1 MLDGLG
7 YRASTTGFDEAVD
20 PDGAL
25 RPCWSLLGRV
35 LGHVQP
41 GELTA
46 RQRLLDRLLDAEG
59 AGHLVADRSGQI
71 RPWNLD
77 PVPVVLDAAEF
88 RALAA
93 AAVQRT
99 RLHEALLGDLHGE
112 RTVLRAGVVA
122 APVVYGL
129 ASAHTTMAFHKPPQW
144 LIHHAVDVVRTAD
157 GVWKVVGDQTDAPTG
172 LAAALINRSVMARVF
187 PDAARQAGVAPIAGI
202 VADLR
207 RSLASVAPPDR
218 RSPRTVVLSGGPGD
232 PHYVEHS
239 SLALNMGL
247 HLVQGG
253 DLVVRRRQ
261 VWLRALEGLE
271 PVDVIYRGIPDAG
284 LDPLAARA
292 VGTAGVPALS
302 WAAQA
307 GGVVLANARSS
318 RLVQEPALMS
328 SLGDAANVL
337 LGESLLLQHWDEAE
351 PLATTPVYDW
361 RHDRVVTGR
370 VVVRIHVIMGPEGP
384 SVMHGASCRVLA
396 SGESPRSDSATG
408 TATAAYKDV
417 WVLGMPAVERA
428 RTWVAPP
435 PQVDLAG
442 SLPKRAADALYWLGR
457 AIERAEAAARTA
469 RTISGQ
475 LEHDPSLVTFSNGEW
490 TLGAVA
496 LLRSARALP
505 VASTDDPTTP
515 LHERLQRELAAVAP
529 FVGMQLVTLVQEAGS
544 VREYL
549 SSTTARVLGRL
560 AHERADLLGHRADVD
575 ELDGVLVDLA
585 ALAGLATES
594 TVRGPA
600 WRLMEVG
607 RRLERALAVVG
618 SVEAA
623 LGPAVDAFALQPL
636 AESVLAANESL
647 IAYRRR
653 HRSDVELGAV
663 VAFLL
668 HDDNNPRALAFQLD
682 RLREHMAALAWP
694 EGAELVQQASIG
706 SFRNDTDHIVGG
718 RRMGIDAV
726 ALGAR
731 GPLLDLGDAIVERWF
746 ADPVDPMFMGAARP
760 RP

>member
-7 YRASTTGFDEAVD
+7 YHAAAARFDEAVD
-20 PDGAL
+20 ADGML

-41 GELTA
+41 GELMA
-46 RQRLLDRLLDAEG
+46 RQQLLNRLLDAEG
-59 AGHLVADRSGQI
+59 AGHLVEDRREQI

-88 RALAA
+88 RMLAA

-112 RTVLRAGVVA
+112 RTVLRTGVVA

-129 ASAHTTMAFHKPPQW
+129 ASAHTTMAFHRPPQW

-157 GVWKVVGDQTDAPTG
+157 GAWKVVGDQTDAPTG
-172 LAAALINRSVMARVF
+172 LAAGLINRSVMARVF

-202 VADLR
+202 LADLR

-239 SLALNMGL
+239 SLALHMGF

-253 DLVVRRRQ
+253 DLVVRQRQ

-271 PVDVIYRGIPDAG
+271 PVDVIYRGVPDPG

-292 VGTAGVPALS
+292 VGAAGVPAIS

-318 RLVQEPALMS
+318 RLVQEPALIA
-328 SLGDAANVL
+328 SLDGAANLL
-337 LGESLLLQHWDEAE
+337 LGESLLLQHWTEAE

-361 RHDRVVTGR
+361 RQDRVVTGCVVLR
-370 VVVRIHVIMGPEGP
+370 VHVIMGPEGA
-384 SVMHGASCRVLA
+384 SVMHGASCRVLPV
-396 SGESPRSDSATG
+396 GESPRSASA
-408 TATAAYKDV
+408 ATYKDV
-417 WVLGMPAVERA
+417 WVLGIPAVERA
-428 RTWVAPP
+428 RVWVAPP

-496 LLRSARALP
+496 LLRSARSLP
-505 VASTDDPTTP
+505 VASNDDPTTP

-529 FVGMQLVTLVQEAGS
+529 FVGTQLVTLVQEAAS

-560 AHERADLLGHRADVD
+560 AHERADLLGHRANVD

-668 HDDNNPRALAFQLD
+668 HDDTNPRALAFQLD

-694 EGAELVQQASIG
+694 EGVELVQQASIG

-726 ALGAR
+726 TLGAR

-746 ADPVDPMFMGAARP
+746 ADPVDPMFMGPARP
-760 RP
+760 RS

>member
-7 YRASTTGFDEAVD
+7 YRASTSRFDEAVD
-20 PDGAL
+20 PDGML

-41 GELTA
+41 GELMT
-46 RQRLLDRLLDAEG
+46 RQHLLNRLLDAEG
-59 AGHLVADRSGQI
+59 AGHLVEDRRDQI

-77 PVPVVLDAAEF
+77 PVPVVLDADEF
-88 RALAA
+88 KTLAA

-99 RLHEALLGDLHGE
+99 RLHEALLTDLHGQ
-112 RTVLRAGVVA
+112 RTVMRAGVVP

-129 ASAHTTMAFHKPPQW
+129 ASAHTTMAFHTPPRW
-144 LIHHAVDVVRTAD
+144 LVHHGVDVVRTAD
-157 GVWKVVGDQTDAPTG
+157 GVWKVVADHTDAPTG

-202 VADLR
+202 LADLR
-207 RSLASVAPPDR
+207 RSLGAIAPPDR
-218 RSPRTVVLSGGPGD
+218 RSPRTVVLSAGPGD
-232 PHYVEHS
+232 PNYVEHS
-239 SLALNMGL
+239 SLALQMGF

-253 DLVVRRRQ
+253 DLVVRQRQ
-261 VWLRALEGLE
+261 VWLRALEALE
-271 PVDVIYRGIPDAG
+271 PVDVIYRGVPDAG

-292 VGTAGVPALS
+292 VGAAGVPAIS

-318 RLVQEPALMS
+318 RLAQEVELMA
-328 SLGDAANVL
+328 SLGDAAAVL
-337 LGESLLLQHWDEAE
+337 LGETLHMGHWNEAE
-351 PLATTPVYDW
+351 PLATTPVYEP
-361 RHDRVVTGR
+361 RHDRVTAGS
-370 VVVRIHVIMGPEGP
+370 VVLRLHVVMGPEGA

-396 SGESPRSDSATG
+396 PGQSPRSGA
-408 TATAAYKDV
+408 AAAYKDV
-417 WVLGMPAVERA
+417 WVLGMPTVERA
-428 RTWVAPP
+428 PLRVAPP

-469 RTISGQ
+469 RTVGGQ
-475 LEHDPSLVTFSNGEW
+475 LEHDPSLVTFCNGEW

-496 LLRSARALP
+496 LLRSARSLP
-505 VASTDDPTTP
+505 VASNDDPTTP

-529 FVGMQLVTLVQEAGS
+529 FVGTQLVTLVQEAAS

-560 AHERADLLGHRADVD
+560 AHERADLLGRRADVD

-623 LGPAVDAFALQPL
+623 LGPAVDPFALQPL

-653 HRSDVELGAV
+653 HRSDVELDAV

-668 HDDNNPRALAFQLD
+668 HDDTNPRALAFQLD

-694 EGAELVQQASIG
+694 EGVELVQQASIG
-706 SFRNDTDHIVGG
+706 SFRNDTDQVVGG
-718 RRMGIDAV
+718 RRIGIDAV

-746 ADPVDPMFMGAARP
+746 ADPVDPMFMGPTRP
-760 RP
+760 RS